1 MPNVALIELCWKR
14 RVLYITEYMN
24 GIASE
29 MHFSS
34 HCDPLTKRFTVC
46 SMFIPP
52 INPSCRMV
60 SWKKTGS
67 VSQSN
72 HRITFRI
79 FQICTHN
86 CYNEHVGSGVK
97 WLSNQNLW
105 VGLLRPW
112 EASFGLEV
120 LLRSTPCHNLKIPE
134 EIHIVEV
141 RSQMLQVRCCR
152 ELSFVF
158 PGQQIPEV
166 KLHNCSH
173 FQCVCVCV
181 PFDFVFPSYQAQQ
194 IHWSGWSGSIIIIHS
209 PSNFGHLGVIS
220 P

>member
-1 MPNVALIELCWKR
+1 
-14 RVLYITEYMN
+14 
-24 GIASE
+24 

-46 SMFIPP
+46 SMFIPL
-52 INPSCRMV
+52 INQSRRMV
-60 SWKKTGS
+60 TWKKTGS

-72 HRITFRI
+72 QRIAFRI

-86 CYNEHVGSGVK
+86 CYNKHVGSGVK

-158 PGQQIPEV
+158 PGQQTPEV

-173 FQCVCVCV
+173 FQCI